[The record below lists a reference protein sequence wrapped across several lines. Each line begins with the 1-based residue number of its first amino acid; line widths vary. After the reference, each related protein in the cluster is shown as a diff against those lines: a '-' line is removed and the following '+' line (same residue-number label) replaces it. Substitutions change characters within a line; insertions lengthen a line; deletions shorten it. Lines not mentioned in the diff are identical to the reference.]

1 MAKIKFQK
9 VPNYTLITSVL
20 LVIMAVINSV
30 TDALGINGNMI
41 SYSKYALAL
50 ICSVFG
56 FIVIGRNSDKKGNKL
71 VFQQEFGV
79 LCLMM
84 IYILL
89 STFAKALIH
98 DRFEFEMLLDILRM
112 AIPIIYSF
120 ALLNTLEYDQ
130 IEKCMRVM
138 LFIYFIGYLKQ
149 QGFSSFTPANI
160 LSISFADSYSPF
172 ESHQFASISLLMF
185 CFFSYYRKSK
195 LCFFIST
202 VFVFLTFKR
211 AQVVFIIILLV
222 LLLFFN
228 LNKFISRWWVIA
240 MVALTVGGAIAY
252 FYILTYDPLTNYFE
266 TTFNMDFN
274 KFTMYRN
281 VLLNQLVDSN
291 YESFGFTS
299 STIFLGHSIEMDLI
313 KIYLEIG
320 FLGLALTVFAYWNL
334 TKGHL
339 FCMIIMTQFMFNL
352 ITSHSFDGGITWTFR
367 MLIIGCV
374 IYKHPEPTGQFRL
387 NIKTRYRLTPNI
399 KKDELNAESVNNNS
413 VL

>member
-1 MAKIKFQK
+1 MAKIKLKK

-20 LVIMAVINSV
+20 LVLMATINSV
-30 TDALGINGNMI
+30 TDALNISGNMI

-50 ICSVFG
+50 VCSVFG

-71 VFQQEFGV
+71 VFQQEFGI

-89 STFAKALIH
+89 ATFAKALIH

-120 ALLNTLEYDQ
+120 ALLNTLEYEQ
-130 IEKCMRVM
+130 IDKCMRVM

-172 ESHQFASISLLMF
+172 ESHQFAATSLLMF
-185 CFFSYYRKSK
+185 CYFSYYRESK
-195 LCFFIST
+195 LCFIISA
-202 VFVFLTFKR
+202 VFAFLTFKR
-211 AQVVFIIILLV
+211 AQVVFIIILV
-222 LLLFFN
+222 IMLLFFN
-228 LNKFISRWWVIA
+228 LNKFVSKWWVIA
-240 MVALTVGGAIAY
+240 MVVLTVGGTLFY
-252 FYILTYDPLTNYFE
+252 FAVLTYDPLTEFFE
-266 TTFNMDFN
+266 TRFNADFD

-281 VLLNQLVDSN
+281 VLLNRLVDSN

-320 FLGLALTVFAYWNL
+320 FIGLVLTVYAYWNL

-339 FCMIIMTQFMFNL
+339 FCMLLMLQFMFNL

-374 IYKHPEPTGQFRL
+374 VYKHPEPTGQLRF
-387 NIKTRYRLTPNI
+387 NIKTRYKLKPRV
-399 KKDELNAESVNNNS
+399 KKDEKNA
-413 VL
+413 